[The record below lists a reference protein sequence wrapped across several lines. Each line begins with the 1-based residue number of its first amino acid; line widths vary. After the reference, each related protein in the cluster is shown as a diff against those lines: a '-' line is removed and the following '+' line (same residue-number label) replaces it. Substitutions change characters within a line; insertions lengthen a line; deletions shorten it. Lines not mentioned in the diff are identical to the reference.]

1 MTVLE
6 SVQEEEMKMLAPLI
20 LIMDPDCK
28 PSSYINPETFMAD
41 GAELLRHKLPVF
53 PSVPA
58 ED

>member
-28 PSSYINPETFMAD
+28 PSSYISPETFMED
-41 GAELLRHKLPVF
+41 GAELLRHELPVF

-58 ED
+58 VD